1 MSYKEDVQKAF
12 NFQIEKH
19 HLSGCGVE
27 TPFFGLF
34 RSDTMATVGHAV
46 SRRYVPH
53 TTDDVLALVESS
65 SAAFGADCEVKC
77 GFFNRHYVA
86 IQPTREH
93 RVSVYGTE
101 DNIYPRVIVNAG
113 YGGSAFKVSV
123 GYYRDLCKNMSIMR
137 MVKGSTV
144 SIRHTSGLRAR
155 MDELI
160 RTFANLHD
168 SWKAVSSAAQRMQQ
182 VEIDLASYMESVYG
196 EPGVGAAATI
206 HKKRTEAIVSRVIQE
221 RQRSYRPELGNDRLV
236 SVWEAWNAVQGFSQH
251 DSRRKA
257 NTSELSRA
265 ILSMRDGAVR
275 RAEKAA
281 MKAIAV

>member
-123 GYYRDLCKNMSIMR
+123 GYYRDLCRNM
-137 MVKGSTV
+137 
-144 SIRHTSGLRAR
+144 IRGRLSPVPRR
-155 MDELI
+155 ECNRSRLI
-160 RTFANLHD
+160 WPLIWNPF
-168 SWKAVSSAAQRMQQ
+168 M
-182 VEIDLASYMESVYG
+182 
-196 EPGVGAAATI
+196 
-206 HKKRTEAIVSRVIQE
+206 VSRESEQQRRFTRKE
-221 RQRSYRPELGNDRLV
+221 RRQS
-236 SVWEAWNAVQGFSQH
+236 
-251 DSRRKA
+251 
-257 NTSELSRA
+257 
-265 ILSMRDGAVR
+265 
-275 RAEKAA
+275 
-281 MKAIAV
+281 